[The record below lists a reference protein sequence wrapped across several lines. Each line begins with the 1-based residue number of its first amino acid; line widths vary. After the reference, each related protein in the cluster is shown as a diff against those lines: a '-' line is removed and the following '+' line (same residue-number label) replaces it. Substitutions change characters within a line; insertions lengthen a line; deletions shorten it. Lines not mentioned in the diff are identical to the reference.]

1 MSTSPDSGIPE
12 ITPTELRQ
20 RMDQE
25 QPLVLLD
32 VREPFEPEIAD
43 LPAYGQRLI
52 PMGEVPDHLDEL
64 DPDAPMVVYCR
75 SGGRSGRVVQFLQ
88 ASGFTNVLNLK
99 GGILGWRAE
108 VDPTLR
114 EY

>member
-1 MSTSPDSGIPE
+1 MSNPSQAGIPE

-32 VREPFEPEIAD
+32 VREPFEPGIAD
-43 LPAYGQRLI
+43 LPSYGQKLI
-52 PMGEVPDHLDEL
+52 PMGEVPDHLHEL
-64 DPDAPMVVYCR
+64 DPDAPTVVYCR

-99 GGILGWRAE
+99 GGVLGWRAE
-108 VDPTLR
+108 VDPTLQ